1 MKKNICEYKKTQ
13 DVTDELFKFDNFV
26 DDLMNVFEKCLYNNV
41 DTQLFKLGIEIFND
55 NLGEDTTNSF
65 INFLAFGDI
74 DNREEAMFGLLND
87 YYNNIM
93 EYANNQLKKF
103 NMFYG
108 MDTTALIS
116 KCYLFT
122 NKVYYGYY
130 YNLDDFDIIKEWSFD
145 TLYDYLMSLHND
157 EKVVYDLMIKFYDNN
172 MDISSQE
179 LEKILEDMDAK
190 LLN

>member
-1 MKKNICEYKKTQ
+1 MKKNIYN
-13 DVTDELFKFDNFV
+13 VTSELFKFDNFV

-41 DTQLFKLGIEIFND
+41 DTQLFKLGIEIFNN

-74 DNREEAMFGLLND
+74 DNREEVMRELLND
-87 YYNNIM
+87 YYNDII

-103 NMFYG
+103 NMFNG
-108 MDTTALIS
+108 MDKTALIS

-130 YNLDDFDIIKEWSFD
+130 YNLNDFDIIKEWNFD

-157 EKVVYDLMIKFYDNN
+157 EKVVYDLMIRFYEDNAN
-172 MDISSQE
+172 ITSRE
-179 LEKILEDMDAK
+179 LERILEDMDAK
-190 LLN
+190 LD